1 MLPTLL
7 LSRHPIVG
15 RVRATLMDF
24 INPVA
29 GSLLQSTAVQRQQ
42 SADKQRQVRRAQA
55 LQRDVAAQDDQLE
68 HQVESSEELP
78 PVNDEH
84 PEHEQQKKKKRG
96 TDQAGDDEDQPHLD
110 LTA

>member
-1 MLPTLL
+1 
-7 LSRHPIVG
+7 
-15 RVRATLMDF
+15 MDF
-24 INPVA
+24 INPLA

-55 LQRDVAAQDDQLE
+55 IERDVAAQDDQLE

-84 PEHEQQKKKKRG
+84 PEHEQQKNKKRG
-96 TDQAGDDEDQPHLD
+96 MHNKPDEDDNQPHLD